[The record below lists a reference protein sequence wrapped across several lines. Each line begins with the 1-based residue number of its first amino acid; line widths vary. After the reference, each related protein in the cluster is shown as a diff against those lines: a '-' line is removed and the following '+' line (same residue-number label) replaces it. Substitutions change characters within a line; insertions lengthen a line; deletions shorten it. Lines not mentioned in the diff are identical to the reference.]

1 MPLKLLEVL
10 QGMKNSN
17 LKQDVSKVMNEL
29 LNLLHV
35 QITYF
40 YKLGYPVNLVP
51 ILMLCDAH

>member
-1 MPLKLLEVL
+1 MPSKLLEVL

-35 QITYF
+35 QVTYF
-40 YKLGYPVNLVP
+40 YKLGYPNNLVQ

>member
-17 LKQDVSKVMNEL
+17 LKQDMSKVMNEL

-40 YKLGYPVNLVP
+40 YKIGYRVNLVP

>member
-1 MPLKLLEVL
+1 
-10 QGMKNSN
+10 
-17 LKQDVSKVMNEL
+17 MNEL

-40 YKLGYPVNLVP
+40 YKIGYPVNLVP

>member
-1 MPLKLLEVL
+1 
-10 QGMKNSN
+10 
-17 LKQDVSKVMNEL
+17 MNEL

-40 YKLGYPVNLVP
+40 YKIGYRVNLVP